1 MRLNLL
7 SVSFLLFLVFWFP
20 LFTISAVLTIEF
32 TVHCGEVTVHT
43 IILFHVLSGHN
54 WRKTGSIFIV
64 MLMLLVLLATRSRM
78 WLQDSVGK
86 LQLIFE

>member
-1 MRLNLL
+1 M
-7 SVSFLLFLVFWFP
+7 
-20 LFTISAVLTIEF
+20 LTIEF
-32 TVHCGEVTVHT
+32 SVHSGEVTIQT
-43 IILFHVLSGHN
+43 IIYFCPYIYTLDLLSGHN

-64 MLMLLVLLATRSRM
+64 ILVLLVLLASRNGM